1 MADTSSPDLFTPVE
15 LSSNG
20 ETIFSIQVE
29 PAGDLREELERYAAE
44 DRIPIETQ
52 VRNALT
58 FYRESF
64 MTREDH
70 ARETLAFAVREFCRP
85 RHGKLSRKM
94 RNALASQLDEEL
106 RNLRAAGSLGNVL
119 LPQELY
125 EFVRSK
131 IASGEFSSPTDLL
144 TAAMPSLRAERG
156 KSPRAE
162 IWNPDRCLVFG

>member
-1 MADTSSPDLFTPVE
+1 MADTSSPDLFAPVE

-29 PAGDLREELERYAAE
+29 PAGDVKEELERYVAE
-44 DRIPIETQ
+44 DRLPVETQ

-70 ARETLAFAVREFCRP
+70 ARDNLAFAVRQFCNP
-85 RHGKLSRKM
+85 RQGKLSRKM
-94 RNALASQLDEEL
+94 QNALADRVNKEL
-106 RNLRAAGSLGNVL
+106 RHFRAGGSLGNVL
-119 LPQELY
+119 VPQELY

>member
-1 MADTSSPDLFTPVE
+1 MPDQLSANIFPPVE

-20 ETIFSIQVE
+20 ETIFSAQVE
-29 PAGDLREELERYAAE
+29 PAGGVKQELERYAAE
-44 DRIPIETQ
+44 DSNLIETQ

-70 ARETLAFAVREFCRP
+70 ARDTLAFAVREFCRP
-85 RHGKLSRKM
+85 GPRKLSRKM
-94 RNALASQLDEEL
+94 QNALMNRVNEEL
-106 RNLRAAGSLGNVL
+106 RHFRAAGSLGNVL
-119 LPQELY
+119 VPQELY

-162 IWNPDRCLVFG
+162 IWNPDRFVIFG